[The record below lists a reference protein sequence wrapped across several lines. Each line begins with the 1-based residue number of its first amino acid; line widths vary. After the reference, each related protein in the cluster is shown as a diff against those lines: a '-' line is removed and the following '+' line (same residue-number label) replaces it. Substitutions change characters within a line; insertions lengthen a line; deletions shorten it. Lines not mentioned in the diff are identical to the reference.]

1 MLEPIV
7 KTIVV
12 PCSQQMAF
20 DIFVTRVG
28 SWWPLD
34 KNSVSAMNGAVAKQV
49 VIEPRL
55 GGKVYEIAHDDTR
68 HEWGSVTEY
77 KPHSLIIIDW
87 HIGLTA
93 ENATEVSVRF
103 TSVEEG
109 KTQVEL
115 CHSRWEAFGEKAESM
130 RSGYDQG
137 WVGVFNTAYKTACS
151 S

>member
-1 MLEPIV
+1 M
-7 KTIVV
+7 
-12 PCSQQMAF
+12 
-20 DIFVTRVG
+20 G
-28 SWWPLD
+28 SEMCIRD
-34 KNSVSAMNGAVAKQV
+34 
-49 VIEPRL
+49 R
-55 GGKVYEIAHDDTR
+55 
-68 HEWGSVTEY
+68 GSVTEY

-151 S
+151 N